1 MTNVDANDV
10 KSMKVDQLREL
21 ARQFG
26 IENPGQMRKPE
37 LKEALI
43 ARLKANLLIDGT
55 KREQGTF
62 RTENTA
68 FEKKKE
74 METGDA
80 GKKAGAG
87 QSPEIE
93 EGVSAS
99 AVEKSSAKMET
110 TVIRSHRRYRL

>member
-1 MTNVDANDV
+1 
-10 KSMKVDQLREL
+10 
-21 ARQFG
+21 
-26 IENPGQMRKPE
+26 MRKPE

-62 RTENTA
+62 RTENTV

>member
-80 GKKAGAG
+80 GKRQEQANLRRLKKAFPLQRWKRAL
-87 QSPEIE
+87 Q
-93 EGVSAS
+93 
-99 AVEKSSAKMET
+99 KWKT
-110 TVIRSHRRYRL
+110 TVIRSHRRYQL